1 MSNGTLLHEEE
12 TQIASILQGNG
23 YPRSFVQQVAN
34 ERKRNVTVPTSRR
47 NEPHSM
53 AKIPFV
59 NGVTQPIQRILSRLN
74 ISTIQCTKPWK
85 WYLQRNVKDSLPPQ
99 DSLGVVYRIDCT
111 QCDKSYIGET
121 KRSTR
126 IRVKEHM
133 ASARNGHPE
142 VSAAAEHAL
151 IYDHSLAWEKA
162 TPINH
167 ARNTRQRLVKE
178 ALWIHS
184 LEGKLMNRDHGIE
197 LNPLWLEL
205 IRSD

>member
-1 MSNGTLLHEEE
+1 MWR
-12 TQIASILQGNG
+12 IAFPHRIYWESFTGSI
-23 YPRSFVQQVAN
+23 A
-34 ERKRNVTVPTSRR
+34 RNVTS
-47 NEPHSM
+47 
-53 AKIPFV
+53 
-59 NGVTQPIQRILSRLN
+59 PIN
-74 ISTIQCTKPWK
+74 K
-85 WYLQRNVKDSLPPQ
+85 
-99 DSLGVVYRIDCT
+99 
-111 QCDKSYIGET
+111 T

-142 VSAAAEHAL
+142 VSATAEHAL
-151 IYDHSLAWEKA
+151 IHDHRLAWEKA
-162 TPINH
+162 TPIDH
-167 ARNTRQRLVKE
+167 ARNTRQRRVKE